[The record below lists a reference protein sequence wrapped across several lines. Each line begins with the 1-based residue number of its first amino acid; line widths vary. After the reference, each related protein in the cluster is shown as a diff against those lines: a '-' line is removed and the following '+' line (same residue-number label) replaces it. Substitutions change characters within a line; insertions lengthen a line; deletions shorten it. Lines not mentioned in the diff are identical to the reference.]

1 MYFTDK
7 GIEELAERRG
17 SESVTLDW
25 LAGRL
30 RDYVDLYPDTEHTVD
45 RLATWIARLDDQ
57 DDG

>member
-17 SESVTLDW
+17 SETVTLEW

-30 RDYVDLYPDTEHTVD
+30 RDYVDLHPEAELTVD
-45 RLATWIARLDDQ
+45 RLATWLARLDD
-57 DDG
+57 DE